1 MNADTTETGSFQGA
15 RHESVLVY
23 RSFRYLRIA
32 AVLCAA
38 AIVAYIAHDPV
49 PEPNGGTW
57 LGYTLG
63 TISLGIIIFLAWFG
77 IRKRRY
83 AVGADRL
90 ADWLS
95 AHIYLGLSL
104 ILLATLHAGFQVGW
118 NVHTLAYALM
128 LLVILSGVYGIY
140 AYMRYPQLMTDNR
153 RGMTL
158 QQILAQI
165 ADLDREIR
173 KLGLPLNE
181 QVNAALLEASR
192 ETAIGGNF
200 WQQLR
205 GHDSACATA
214 DARRLVMQ
222 QADAAPG
229 QEAAMRQLLT
239 LLTRKEGLLA
249 RARRDV
255 QLAGFLKVW
264 LFVHVPLTFGLLAAL
279 VAHVLS
285 VFFYW

>member
-1 MNADTTETGSFQGA
+1 MSADTTDTGNLGDA

-32 AVLCAA
+32 AALCAA

-83 AVGADRL
+83 AFGADRL

-95 AHIYLGLSL
+95 AHIYLGLAL

-128 LLVILSGVYGIY
+128 LLVIFSGVYGIY

-173 KLGLPLNE
+173 KLGLPLSE
-181 QVNAALLEASR
+181 AINAALLESSQ
-192 ETAIGGNF
+192 ETVIGGNF

-205 GHDSACATA
+205 GHDPHCATVA
-214 DARRLVMQ
+214 ARQLVMR
-222 QADAAPG
+222 QADTATG
-229 QEAAMRQLLT
+229 HEAATRQLLS

-255 QLAGFLKVW
+255 QLLGYLKVW
-264 LFVHVPLTFGLLAAL
+264 LFVHVPLTFGLLAAMA
-279 VAHVLS
+279 AHVLS
-285 VFFYW
+285 VFYYW